1 MIAKIEIC
9 KSMMKPYSRM
19 QRINIER
26 DSEYVCN
33 VINPSLTACEY
44 FLELKNPNL
53 RACEYVI

>member
-1 MIAKIEIC
+1 
-9 KSMMKPYSRM
+9 M

-53 RACEYVI
+53 RACEYII

>member
-1 MIAKIEIC
+1 
-9 KSMMKPYSRM
+9 M

-33 VINPSLTACEY
+33 VRNPSLTAFEY

-53 RACEYVI
+53 RACEYII